1 MQATEMRSYTIGF
14 DGGCE
19 AAAFAARLLQEELL
33 RRTGVTFA
41 LVASGE
47 GAIELSV
54 SRDAAPAPEGYA
66 YTAKDGA
73 VTIAGFDRAG
83 LIHGVGRL
91 LREADWYKGGL
102 AVRDGSC
109 TTYPRKKLRGSQV
122 GYRNKTNAY
131 SAWSKETYKQYIRD
145 LALFGAS
152 SIEFLPPRTD
162 DNPTAPVMKY
172 EALDVLQYTSEVAH
186 EHGLEVW
193 IWYPNMM
200 KNESPYKLPS
210 SGFLTEDSDEARKI
224 NEMLRAE
231 DAQREHDF
239 AAIPY
244 IDHIMIPGGDPGDL
258 EPGDLFAFSERVA
271 NILHKYHPNAGVWI
285 SAQVMK
291 NSDDFKFRFYDEV
304 VKRPAW
310 LTGVC
315 HAPWVS
321 HTMKECRERT
331 PSDLP
336 LRAYPDICHLLCC
349 QYPVHA
355 WDPVWAITAGRECYN
370 PRPRWSRQMHRLVK
384 DYNIGSI
391 AYSEGIADDVSKFVW
406 LDADWDDSISYMKTL
421 RDFASMFISPRHA
434 AEIASTIAL
443 FEDIYEGPAVA
454 NTAVREVYAQLR
466 ALDKTLRAEAYTDEF
481 GAESYRF
488 AMPMFMSAFY
498 LYVQRRAIRDKNVFA
513 NVWNGL
519 DEAADA
525 DAFAETIR
533 ARLAETAASPDEAL
547 KAEMWGLAD
556 TCWEKVNWKLSTTRH
571 FSPDYS
577 RGGFLDTADIPLC
590 NAWWLGANLKKL
602 AAMKTQE
609 EKLAFLRKLRDYK
622 TAGPGGKYI
631 SFGEP
636 ESMQY
641 LRMEKTW
648 WEEPEAITI
657 PRIEQCVGM
666 FAPDK
671 ARDDNA
677 ELDKTTM
684 ERVSSI
690 LGYYHA
696 PVTLAIDGL
705 VPGAA
710 YEVRIVYSLRFGWKG
725 QADIES
731 YITVN
736 GERLASL
743 GNVEGDEWVYRYALP
758 AGMVDENGC
767 VTLEIEKEEGP
778 RGSGATELWVL
789 LQ

>member
-1 MQATEMRSYTIGF
+1 MQATEVKSYTIGF

-19 AAAFAARLLQEELL
+19 AAAFAAKLLQEELL

-54 SRDAAPAPEGYA
+54 SRDAAPAPEGYVYA
-66 YTAKDGA
+66 AKDGA
-73 VTIAGFDRAG
+73 VTVASFDRAG

-102 AVRDGSC
+102 AVRDGSY

-172 EALDVLQYTSEVAH
+172 EALDVLQYTSQVAH

-210 SGFLTEDSDEARKI
+210 SGFLTEDTDEARKI
-224 NEMLRAE
+224 NDMLRQE

-370 PRPRWSRQMHRLVK
+370 PRPRWHRQMHRLVK

-406 LDADWDDSISYMKTL
+406 LDADWDDSIPYMKTL

-443 FEDIYEGPAVA
+443 FEDIYEGPAVS
-454 NTAVREVYAQLR
+454 NTAVHEVYAQLR
-466 ALDKTLRAEAYTDEF
+466 AIDAALRAEAYTDEF
-481 GAESYRF
+481 GAGSYRF

-498 LYVQRRAIRDKNVFA
+498 LYVQRRAIRDKNVFT

-519 DEAADA
+519 DEASDA

-533 ARLAETAASPDEAL
+533 ARLGETAVSPDEAL
-547 KAEMWGLAD
+547 KAEMWRLAD

-602 AAMKTQE
+602 VSMETQE
-609 EKLAFLRKLRDYK
+609 EKLAFLRRLRDYK

-677 ELDKTTM
+677 ELDKTTL

-725 QADIES
+725 KADIES

-736 GERLASL
+736 GERLAYL

-758 AGMVDENGC
+758 AGMVDENGR
-767 VTLEIEKEEGP
+767 VTLEIEKDEGP
-778 RGSGATELWVL
+778 RGSGATELWML
-789 LQ
+789 LR

>member
-1 MQATEMRSYTIGF
+1 MQSIEVKSYTIGF
-14 DGGCE
+14 DGGCGD
-19 AAAFAARLLQEELL
+19 AAFAAGVLKEELF
-33 RRTGVTFA
+33 RRTGVAFA
-41 LVASGE
+41 LVAAGE
-47 GAIELSV
+47 GAIELKV

-102 AVRDGSC
+102 AVCDASFA
-109 TTYPRKKLRGSQV
+109 TYPRKKLRGSQV

-210 SGFLTEDSDEARKI
+210 SGFLEEDTEEARKI
-224 NEMLRAE
+224 NEMLRQE

-244 IDHIMIPGGDPGDL
+244 IDHILIPGGDPGDL

-336 LRAYPDICHLLCC
+336 IRSYPDICHLLCC

-370 PRPRWSRQMHRLVK
+370 PRPRWHRQMHRLIK
-384 DYNIGSI
+384 DYNIGNI
-391 AYSEGIADDVSKFVW
+391 AYSEGIADDVSKFIW
-406 LDADWDDSISYMKTL
+406 LDADWDDSIPYMKTL

-434 AEIASTIAL
+434 AEIASVIAL

-454 NTAVREVYAQLR
+454 NTAVLEVYTQLR
-466 ALDKTLRAEAYTDEF
+466 ALDAVLRAETYTAEF

-488 AMPMFMSAFY
+488 AMPMLMSAFY
-498 LYVQRRAIRDKNVFA
+498 LYVQRRAVRDKNVYA

-525 DAFAETIR
+525 DTFAETIR
-533 ARLAETAASPDEAL
+533 TRLAETGTSPDEAL
-547 KAEMWGLAD
+547 RAEMWALAD
-556 TCWEKVNWKLSTTRH
+556 VCWEKVNWKLSTTRH

-609 EKLAFLRKLRDYK
+609 EKFAFLRRLRDYK
-622 TAGPGGKYI
+622 TAGPGGKYL

-636 ESMQY
+636 ESMRY

-671 ARDDNA
+671 AKDDNA
-677 ELDKTTM
+677 ELDKTTL
-684 ERVSSI
+684 ERVSSV

-696 PVTLAIDGL
+696 PVTFEIDGL
-705 VPGAA
+705 VPGAP
-710 YEVRIVYSLRFGWKG
+710 YEVRIVYPLRFGWKG
-725 QADIES
+725 QANIES
-731 YITVN
+731 YIVVN
-736 GERLASL
+736 GERLAYL
-743 GNVEGDEWVYRYALP
+743 GNVEGDEWIYRYALP
-758 AGMVDENGC
+758 AGAVDANGC
-767 VTLEIEKEEGP
+767 VTLEIEKDEGP
-778 RGSGATELWVL
+778 RGSGATELWL
-789 LQ
+789 LLR